1 MKIQFDIP
9 PGSAQEANGLP
20 VRYAAAKRQVP
31 RWRWYLLLAMVL
43 AAPAYLLMRFA
54 IAYWWET
61 APGFVVTEQVAVG
74 VHTSGRVARIVAV
87 GETVPAGQP
96 VMVLEPPTAAG
107 APASTA
113 LAAPLAAATDP
124 AVAQA
129 VAQGQAARLAGLKEA
144 ERLALQQA
152 ALHQE
157 RVRTMEGLR
166 LQGAATRQE
175 LDGVRLQAMQAQA
188 GVDRA
193 RAERAETAAQVA
205 RDRALAQ
212 AALRAQSPVPLA
224 APGAPGTNAGTGPLA
239 AGAALPSPDVVAPF
253 DATVVRQ
260 LVRRGEW
267 VVPGTDVAVL
277 QGRGAPMVHAYVL
290 PNEARYAQV
299 GRQASL
305 QFMDGGRIRAEVVGV
320 VAEAERLPAERVSP
334 LSPRMPSIV
343 VRLRPLE
350 PLPAAY
356 RIHQLPL
363 DVRFDWVWSGF

>member
-1 MKIQFDIP
+1 M
-9 PGSAQEANGLP
+9 
-20 VRYAAAKRQVP
+20 
-31 RWRWYLLLAMVL
+31 
-43 AAPAYLLMRFA
+43 
-54 IAYWWET
+54 
-61 APGFVVTEQVAVG
+61 
-74 VHTSGRVARIVAV
+74 
-87 GETVPAGQP
+87 
-96 VMVLEPPTAAG
+96 
-107 APASTA
+107 
-113 LAAPLAAATDP
+113 
-124 AVAQA
+124 
-129 VAQGQAARLAGLKEA
+129 
-144 ERLALQQA
+144 
-152 ALHQE
+152 
-157 RVRTMEGLR
+157 R
-166 LQGAATRQE
+166 LQS
-175 LDGVRLQAMQAQA
+175 MQAQA

-193 RAERAETAAQVA
+193 RADLAENAAQVA
-205 RDRALAQ
+205 RDRALAL

-224 APGAPGTNAGTGPLA
+224 NAGGISGTGPLA
-239 AGAALPSPDVVAPF
+239 ASASLPSPDVVAPF

-320 VAEAERLPAERVSP
+320 VAEAERIPAERVSP

>member
-20 VRYAAAKRQVP
+20 VRYATAKRQVP

-43 AAPAYLLMRFA
+43 APPAYLLMRFA
-54 IAYWWET
+54 VAYWWET

-74 VHTSGRVARIVAV
+74 VHTSGRVARIAAV

-96 VMVLEPPTAAG
+96 VMSLEPPLAG
-107 APASTA
+107 TMPASV
-113 LAAPLAAATDP
+113 APLAPIAAADP
-124 AVAQA
+124 GVAKA

-144 ERLALQQA
+144 ERLARQQA

-175 LDGVRLQAMQAQA
+175 LDGVRLQALQAQA

-193 RAERAETAAQVA
+193 RADLAENAAQVA
-205 RDRALAQ
+205 RDQALTL
-212 AALRAQSPVPLA
+212 AALRAQGQ
-224 APGAPGTNAGTGPLA
+224 GAPGSATGTNAATGLPA
-239 AGAALPSPDVVAPF
+239 SGASVLPPDVVAPF
-253 DATVVRQ
+253 EATVVRQ

-290 PNEARYAQV
+290 PDEARYAQV
-299 GRQASL
+299 GRQAML

-320 VAEAERLPAERVSP
+320 VAEAERIPAERVSP

-356 RIHQLPL
+356 RIHQLPM